1 MVLMTDCAGLKCRR
15 GATGSDCVRWERFT
29 GGVSEYMQYMVV
41 EIPSRSVQ
49 GDKQRIM
56 DAKPYGEA
64 EFKDLGKHQ
73 C

>member
-1 MVLMTDCAGLKCRR
+1 M
-15 GATGSDCVRWERFT
+15 RWERLI